1 MKKVLL
7 TLVAL
12 LTLVTVVYADEYE
25 FNAHKEWENSLA
37 IGYKSFAESG
47 IKDSGVVALRFQ
59 KRIGYPFLA
68 GVEAEGSVVGNVGI
82 FRLGIPFTVRIP
94 MPIERTK
101 LDISISPG
109 GIYATNFDVK
119 VKTLAGA
126 ASAGLEAKY
135 FFKSGY
141 YIGIGGYYTVATDS
155 KLNNLNVLLTLGF

>member
-1 MKKVLL
+1 MKKVFL

-12 LTLVTVVYADEYE
+12 FVMTAVAYADDYE
-25 FNAHKEWENSLA
+25 FNANKEWENSLL
-37 IGYKSFAESG
+37 IGYKTFSESS

-68 GVEAEGSVVGNVGI
+68 GIEAEGSVVGNVGL
-82 FRLGIPFTVRIP
+82 FRLGIPFTVRVP

-101 LDISISPG
+101 LDVSVSPG
-109 GIYATNFDVK
+109 GIYATNFDID

-126 ASAGLEAKY
+126 ASAGLEFKY

-141 YIGIGGYYTVATDS
+141 YIGVGGYYTVATDS
-155 KLNNLNVLLTLGF
+155 RLNNLNVLLTLGF